1 LQWTDGKL
9 PRPPFVV
16 VAQECRYIRAEK
28 SRHFVAKIKEPAMPQ
43 LKNKVAIITGGG
55 YGIGKQIALAYA
67 REGANLALAARR
79 PGPLEEARAEV
90 TKLGAS
96 AIVVQ
101 ADVAKE
107 TDCSRMVEETVR
119 AFGRIDILV
128 NNAGIAGPTKRT
140 TEMAL
145 REWQEVID
153 INLTGA
159 WLASRAAIPVMVKHG
174 AGNILMISSGAGRR
188 GYPLRSPYAAS
199 KWAMI
204 GLTQTLAGEWG
215 TNGIRVNCICPGAVE
230 GDRIERVIRARAEAM
245 GAPYD
250 QVKKG
255 FTSTA
260 ALQRMVTEDEVA
272 RVALFLASDLAAG
285 VTGQTINVDAGSI
298 MN

>member
-1 LQWTDGKL
+1 
-9 PRPPFVV
+9 
-16 VAQECRYIRAEK
+16 
-28 SRHFVAKIKEPAMPQ
+28 MPQ
-43 LKNKVAIITGGG
+43 LKDKVAIITGGG

-67 REGANLALAARR
+67 REGAKLALAART
-79 PGPLEEARAEV
+79 PGPLEEARAEA

-159 WLASRAAIPVMVKHG
+159 WLASRAAIPVMMTQG